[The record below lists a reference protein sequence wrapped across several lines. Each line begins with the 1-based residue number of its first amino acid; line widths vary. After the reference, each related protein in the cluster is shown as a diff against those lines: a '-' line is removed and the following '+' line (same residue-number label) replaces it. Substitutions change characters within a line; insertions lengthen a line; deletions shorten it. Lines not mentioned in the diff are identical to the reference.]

1 MPIYE
6 YKCPK
11 CSTEFEELVFGG
23 DIPECPACGCPKS
36 ERLLSC
42 ACLHTSA
49 SSRMGQDVSS
59 PSSYGS
65 GSGGG
70 CGGCTAS
77 SCAGCK

>member
-11 CSTEFEELVFGG
+11 CANEFEELVFGD
-23 DIPECPACGCPKS
+23 DIPECPKCGCAKPD
-36 ERLLSC
+36 RLLSRV
-42 ACLHTSA
+42 CLHMPATSRA
-49 SSRMGQDVSS
+49 GQTVTY
-59 PSSYGS
+59 PSSKGGS
-65 GSGGG
+65 G